1 MAIEL
6 RRARLRDAAAL
17 LPLWQEA
24 HDWHVA
30 AHPRYFAPIANTT
43 ALDTLRRD
51 LDAASNDPNE
61 LWLVAPRPRLD
72 GSDDDD
78 QPEALVGFAHAR
90 VRRPAPISA
99 LVPMLRLELVQIL
112 VEAPARRQHI
122 GSRLLDGVR
131 KWGRERG
138 AKEMVLTVWDGNDA
152 AVRFYAHHGL
162 VTLHRVLASPLA
174 P

>member
-30 AHPRYFAPIANTT
+30 AHPRYFAPISDTT

-51 LDAASNDPNE
+51 LDAASNDPNQ
-61 LWLVAPRPRLD
+61 LWMVALD
-72 GSDDDD
+72 NEDDDAPD
-78 QPEALVGFAHAR
+78 ALVGFAHAR

-112 VEAPARRQHI
+112 VHESARRQHI

-138 AKEMVLTVWDGNDA
+138 AREMVLTVWDGNDA
-152 AVRFYAHHGL
+152 AIRFYAFHGL